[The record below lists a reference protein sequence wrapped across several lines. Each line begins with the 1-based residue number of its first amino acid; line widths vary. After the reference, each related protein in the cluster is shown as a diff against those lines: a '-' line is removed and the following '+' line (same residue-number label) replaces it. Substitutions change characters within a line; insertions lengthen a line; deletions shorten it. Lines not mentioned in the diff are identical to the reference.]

1 LWLGVWKKGTKTKAK
16 RGGILCNKRIEM
28 GTNISRRVTWKWKI
42 RRGKRGKEK
51 FDVGIE

>member
-1 LWLGVWKKGTKTKAK
+1 VEFCVIKELCRYMRRRIRWK
-16 RGGILCNKRIEM
+16 R
-28 GTNISRRVTWKWKI
+28 KI